1 MMRFPLWISLLC
13 LAVAGSMLT
22 SCARQ
27 DDTVVLKL
35 AHTLDTS
42 HSVHKGMVHMAER
55 LEEYSGGRMRM
66 DIYPSGQLGSERE
79 MVELVQIGSLDMT
92 KVSTSPLEAFVP
104 IMKIFSL
111 PYVFRSRE
119 HSLKVLDSEI
129 GQMLLESTEVARLRG
144 LGYYDAGSRSLYMV
158 DTPVETPTDLDGQ
171 KIRVMKSQTA
181 VQMVAAL
188 GGSATPISWGELYTA
203 LQQGVVDGA
212 ENNPPSFHLSRHYET
227 CKYYALNE
235 HTTVPDILLMS
246 LRTWNSLDPQQQEWL
261 QKAVQDSVAHQRILW
276 QEATQLAL
284 EEVEAAGV
292 IVTRPDKQPFMDAV
306 VEMKAAYD
314 GTEVGDLIKAIEA
327 VE

>member
-1 MMRFPLWISLLC
+1 MRHWFAVLSLG
-13 LAVAGSMLT
+13 LAASLFSACSQHEDLT
-22 SCARQ
+22 
-27 DDTVVLKL
+27 VLKL

-55 LEEYSGGRMRM
+55 LEEYSGGQMRL

-129 GQMLLESTEVARLRG
+129 GQKLLESTEVARLRG
-144 LGYYDAGSRSLYMV
+144 LGYYDAGSRSVYMV
-158 DTPVETPTDLDGQ
+158 DTPVETPADLEGQ

-181 VQMVAAL
+181 VEMVSAL

-227 CKYYALNE
+227 CKYYVLNE
-235 HTTVPDILLMS
+235 HTMVPDILLMS
-246 LRTWNSLDPQQQEWL
+246 LRSWNALNPQQQEWL
-261 QKAVQDSVAHQRILW
+261 QKAVKDSVAHQRILW
-276 QEATQLAL
+276 QEATMLAL
-284 EEVEAAGV
+284 QEVEAAGV
-292 IVTRPDKQPFMDAV
+292 IVTRPDKKPFMDAV
-306 VEMKAAYD
+306 VEMKASFD
-314 GTEVGDLIKAIEA
+314 GTEIGDLLNAIEA